1 MKHETVNGVN
11 SYAKN
16 WSRRGLSTPK
26 KKGAPKQGKGGNG
39 ENPFVYVPMGQKDP
53 KDKMGFGDGK
63 KPVHVMQVTS
73 RGGFLGGWL
82 DTSDWR
88 AYSGGTA
95 YKAVVF
101 GWIFLALTV
110 ATYFWFNI
118 YVAAV
123 FAYLTGLMRSQYL
136 LANAWNLG
144 WFKGKALISTS

>member
-1 MKHETVNGVN
+1 MKHETVTGVN

-26 KKGAPKQGKGGNG
+26 KQAPQQKT
-39 ENPFVYVPMGQKDP
+39 ENPFIYVPMGQKKP
-53 KDKMGFGDGK
+53 EDKMGFGDDK

-73 RGGFLGGWL
+73 RGGFLSGWL
-82 DTSDWR
+82 NASNWR
-88 AYSGGTA
+88 EYSGGTA

-110 ATYFWFNI
+110 ATYLWFNV

-136 LANAWNLG
+136 LSNAWNLG
-144 WFKGKALISTS
+144 WFKGKALISTT